1 MTENKESN
9 GGEQNEATDNVKD
22 ITTQPQESASEGSEE
37 KTEEAEKENSD
48 KED

>member
-1 MTENKESN
+1 MTENEVSP
-9 GGEQNEATDNVKD
+9 GGEQNEATDNAKE
-22 ITTQPQESASEGSEE
+22 TATQPQDSAPEGSEE